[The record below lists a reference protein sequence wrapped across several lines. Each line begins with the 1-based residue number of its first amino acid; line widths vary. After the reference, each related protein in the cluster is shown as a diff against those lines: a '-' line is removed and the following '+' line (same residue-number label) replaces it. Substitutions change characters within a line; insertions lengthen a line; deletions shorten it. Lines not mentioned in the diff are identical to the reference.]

1 MIREI
6 NCVPLG
12 INQYLVKNKHR
23 YLVKVMPNGKNYC
36 DYPKTTVN
44 TRKRRG
50 SGTVYFQYNT
60 WNNTTT
66 NVPKRISY
74 DRSLWLDEVLINDP
88 IENEIINIQNTWP
101 NWHFIEVFPMENYLN
116 I

>member
-36 DYPKTTVN
+36 EYPKATVN
-44 TRKRRG
+44 TRKKRG
-50 SGTVYFQYNT
+50 FGTVYFQYNKLT
-60 WNNTTT
+60 
-66 NVPKRISY
+66 KRISY
-74 DRSLWLDEVLINDP
+74 DRSLWFDEVLINDP
-88 IENEIINIQNTWP
+88 IENEIIKIQNTWP
-101 NWHFIEVFPMENYLN
+101 NWYFIEVFPIENYLN